1 MDETRTAAIGQ
12 SLCGVTCVS
21 TAAGHELHAIRA
33 CAASAMP
40 SRWVDALVRSV
51 RPDGAIEVVEAFTG
65 RTHLLWHHTDLTEVI
80 RAGEP
85 VAIQE
90 AHGVLATAG
99 RMVSVRPL
107 DEGAHP
113 DQSEQV

>member
-40 SRWVDALVRSV
+40 SRWVDALVHCV
-51 RPDGAIEVVEAFTG
+51 REDGSLEVVEAYTG
-65 RTHLLWHHTDLTEVI
+65 RVHRLWNHADLTEAV
-80 RAGEP
+80 RPGEP
-85 VAIQE
+85 VALQE
-90 AHGVLATAG
+90 AYGVLALPG
-99 RMVSVRPL
+99 RLVSVRSL
-107 DEGAHP
+107 DAAAEAA
-113 DQSEQV
+113 